1 VIPDEI
7 AEEAEDDDNFA
18 SQPSRMSINEKGIF
32 TPLSPPP
39 SVSRPPI
46 VRAKTA
52 TNTSK
57 PLPQLPEDFPLMPPP
72 LRLRSVVSAADLP
85 RSHFSIST
93 ISTTI
98 TSPTDSSF
106 SSIGEEDS
114 NEDEDLTADM
124 GSGDEFTYS
133 PVLSETPAPGFN
145 AYSLPEDQYASEQ
158 TLTKDDSPLSQLT
171 QTASRATFGASPPFL
186 PNPVPDAESMSTLEQ
201 LLHQVGYLGDVIVGK

>member
-1 VIPDEI
+1 
-7 AEEAEDDDNFA
+7 
-18 SQPSRMSINEKGIF
+18 
-32 TPLSPPP
+32 
-39 SVSRPPI
+39 
-46 VRAKTA
+46 
-52 TNTSK
+52 
-57 PLPQLPEDFPLMPPP
+57 MPPP

-158 TLTKDDSPLSQLT
+158 TLTKDSPLSQLT